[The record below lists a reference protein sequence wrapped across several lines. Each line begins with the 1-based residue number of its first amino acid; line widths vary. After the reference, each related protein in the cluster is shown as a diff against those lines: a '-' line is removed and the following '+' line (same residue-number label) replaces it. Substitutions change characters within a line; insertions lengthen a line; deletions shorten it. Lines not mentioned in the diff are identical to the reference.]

1 MVLHHREPEFVFE
14 QVGLFKVKVTV
25 MIDSLRECNNIQARL
40 IPEAEKKKKEEEK
53 TLHDFL

>member
-53 TLHDFL
+53 NIA